1 MTDNETLHGTGHAGS
16 ELHSHKK
23 GQLRQTVKQDS
34 ENKNKRNAK

>member
-16 ELHSHKK
+16 ELVSHKK
-23 GQLRQTVKQDS
+23 GQQSQKVKQDS